1 MRTREH
7 LACSGVTGLSG
18 RVVVPLAGV
27 WTGPGGDQKRL
38 SVAGQGEPRLRTVQ
52 GVVGARESLGKAV
65 ATRSLPLRRV

>member
-18 RVVVPLAGV
+18 RVTAPLAGV
-27 WTGPGGDQKRL
+27 WAGPGGDQKRL

-52 GVVGARESLGKAV
+52 GVGARESLGKAV
-65 ATRSLPLRRV
+65 AARSLSPRRV